1 MNRYFSVDEE
11 FSGLNHRK
19 NSLLSIGMIEVTE
32 VNGKFAPN
40 YSRKFYIELKP
51 EGEVDPNAMKINGL
65 NIQNLQIY
73 GVRKENAIREIR
85 KYLDL
90 KPNDTAVFVAYCGV
104 LDKIYFDQIFQDCLQ
119 QSPFHYEII
128 EIGSL
133 AMGKLNLEWGFSE
146 IELLEKL
153 NLDELNEK
161 QKHNALN
168 DAILQA
174 KEFCAIMNYEKNK
187 G

>member
-1 MNRYFSVDEE
+1 MIRYFSVDEE

-19 NSLLSIGMIEVTE
+19 NCLLSIGIIEVKE
-32 VNGKFAPN
+32 KNGVFQPD
-40 YSRKFYIELKP
+40 YTRKLYIELKP
-51 EGEVDPNAMKINGL
+51 TGDIDNNAMKINGL
-65 NIQNLQIY
+65 NIDNLQIY
-73 GVRKENAIREIR
+73 GVNKENAIREIK

-104 LDKIYFDQIFQDCLQ
+104 LDKIFFDQIFQDCLQ

-133 AMGKLNLEWGFSE
+133 AMGKLDLEWGFSE

-153 NLDELNEK
+153 GLDELNEK

-168 DAILQA
+168 DAVLQA
-174 KEFCAIMNYEKNK
+174 KEFCAIMNYKK
-187 G
+187 K